1 MSRLLLII
9 LFLFSF
15 STTYCQKNILIGD
28 SQTFYLAKHTNKI
41 KIIKK
46 LAKSG
51 IGVVKLTRMITSYP
65 INRKVETVT
74 LSIGVN
80 DGYNDKGIKDLVNT
94 IKRTFPNSKI
104 FIVQGSWGW
113 GKVRKVQK
121 DKITKYYKKFD
132 DLGCTIIS
140 TPIGHG
146 DPHRDKKVY
155 KEIIKIVEEC
165 I

>member
-1 MSRLLLII
+1 MNKLLLII
-9 LFLFSF
+9 VFLFTF
-15 STTYCQKNILIGD
+15 SATYCQENILIGD
-28 SQTFYLAKHTNKI
+28 SQTFYLAKHTNKV

-46 LAKSG
+46 LTKSD

-65 INRKVETVT
+65 INRKVEIVT

-121 DKITKYYKKFD
+121 DKITKYYKTFD

-146 DPHRDKKVY
+146 DPHRDKRVY

>member
-1 MSRLLLII
+1 MNKLILII
-9 LFLFSF
+9 VFLFSF
-15 STTYCQKNILIGD
+15 STTYCQENILIGD

-46 LAKSG
+46 LSKSG
-51 IGVVKLTRMITSYP
+51 IGVVKLNIKITSYP
-65 INRKVETVT
+65 INRKVKTVT

-94 IKRTFPNSKI
+94 IKRTFPNSEI

-113 GKVRKVQK
+113 GKVRKIQR
-121 DKITKYYKKFD
+121 DKITHYYKKFE
-132 DLGCTIIS
+132 DLGCT
-140 TPIGHG
+140 
-146 DPHRDKKVY
+146 V
-155 KEIIKIVEEC
+155 IVHLLVMVTH

>member
-1 MSRLLLII
+1 MNKLLLLIV
-9 LFLFSF
+9 FLFSF
-15 STTYCQKNILIGD
+15 STTYCQENILIGD

-46 LAKSG
+46 LSKSG
-51 IGVVKLTRMITSYP
+51 IGVVKLNRMVTSYP
-65 INRKVETVT
+65 INRKVETIT

-80 DGYNDKGIKDLVNT
+80 DCYNDKGIKDLVNT

-104 FIVQGSWGW
+104 FLVQGSWGW
-113 GKVRKVQK
+113 GRVKKVQK
-121 DKITKYYKKFD
+121 DKITKYYKIFEY
-132 DLGCTIIS
+132 LGCTIIS

-155 KEIIKIVEEC
+155 KEIIKKLEEC

>member
-1 MSRLLLII
+1 MNKLLLII

-15 STTYCQKNILIGD
+15 STYCQENILIGD
-28 SQTFYLAKHTNKI
+28 SQTFYLAKHTSKI

-46 LAKSG
+46 LSKSG
-51 IGVVKLTRMITSYP
+51 IGVVKLNRKITSYP
-65 INRKVETVT
+65 INKEVKTVT

-80 DGYNDKGIKDLVNT
+80 DSYNDKGIKDLVNT
-94 IKRTFPNSKI
+94 IKRTFPNSEI

-113 GKVRKVQK
+113 GKVKRIRI
-121 DKITKYYKKFD
+121 DKIQRYYKTFE

-146 DPHRDKKVY
+146 NPHRDKKVY
-155 KEIIKIVEEC
+155 KTIIKLVEEC

>member
-1 MSRLLLII
+1 MNKLLLII
-9 LFLFSF
+9 VFLFTF

-28 SQTFYLAKHTNKI
+28 SQTFYLAKHTNKV

-51 IGVVKLTRMITSYP
+51 IGVVKLNLKVTSYP
-65 INRKVETVT
+65 INRQVETVT

-113 GKVRKVQK
+113 GKVRKIQR
-121 DKITKYYKKFD
+121 DKITHYYKKFE

-155 KEIIKIVEEC
+155 KEIIKKLEEC